1 MKILFA
7 VNNDNVSEA
16 IVKKYQKEYK
26 EILSYKNVYYFNA
39 IYRELQRDK
48 SYSRIVISED
58 LEPFANNNYDSI
70 DKFLFE
76 KYSNIVEEIK
86 NAPNEHIDIILVC
99 ADRRKKTDDMLVK
112 IYAKGIYN
120 AIIGQDRSI
129 DEICRLINQP
139 RDKQEAKQYYGIHE
153 SELGETESENSV
165 SEAEVE
171 NIRAHYARLGRNE
184 DKYIDSF
191 NNIVAQ
197 YTDTQLKII
206 IKYLPMN
213 VKAVLEERSE
223 KYQQLVTN
231 SNMSDTKD
239 FRKKTESYKEL
250 IKNKKDEYDENER
263 EKKHNKGNDEE
274 DVLEQLIKPKN
285 IKSVV
290 IPTSIA
296 TENVK
301 KLKSQILQ
309 NQKSTKIL

>member
-1 MKILFA
+1 MKVLFA
-7 VNNDNVSEA
+7 VNNDSVSEA

-39 IYRELQRDK
+39 ILRELQKDK

-76 KYSNIVEEIK
+76 KYSNIVEEAKSI
-86 NAPNEHIDIILVC
+86 NNERIDIILIC
-99 ADRRKKTDDMLVK
+99 ADRRKKTDNMLVK
-112 IYAKGIYN
+112 LYKKNIYN
-120 AIIGQDRSI
+120 AIVGQDRSI
-129 DEICRLINQP
+129 DEVCRLINNP
-139 RDKQEAKQYYGIHE
+139 RDKEAAKAYYGIQE

-171 NIRAHYARLGRNE
+171 NIIAHYARLGKNE
-184 DKYIDSF
+184 DKYLESF

-213 VKAVLEERSE
+213 VKAVLEERSP
-223 KYQQLVTN
+223 KYQQLVTI
-231 SNMSDTKD
+231 SSMDGIDAK
-239 FRKKTESYKEL
+239 RKTASYKEQ
-250 IKNKKDEYDENER
+250 IRNRR
-263 EKKHNKGNDEE
+263 ESDRKTE
-274 DVLEQLIKPKN
+274 DDVVKQLIKPRT

-290 IPTSIA
+290 IPTNLKTHDVQEGVLPII
-296 TENVK
+296 K
-301 KLKSQILQ
+301 KKKI
-309 NQKSTKIL
+309 NKTKKKKKKI